1 MINFLPIP
9 LIQLKKKKELAE
21 SPLNTISHNYKNFS
35 EPSLPSEYMETT
47 EITSTTY
54 NLEKELKDKKD
65 EFKLLKKNYKDKILL
80 LGIGNKKY

>member
-1 MINFLPIP
+1 
-9 LIQLKKKKELAE
+9 
-21 SPLNTISHNYKNFS
+21 
-35 EPSLPSEYMETT
+35 METT